1 MSKELSEMTLEELW
15 ELFPIILTEHR
26 EIWSSWYNQEEE
38 ALKKLLP
45 SGSVARIS
53 HVGSTAIPGIWAKPI
68 IDILVELKDGHDR
81 DMEQISELLCRTGW
95 ICMSRGEHRMSF
107 NKGYTAHGFAEKVFH
122 LHLRYE
128 GDNDELYFRDYL
140 LKHPETAKAYETL
153 KLRLWKQYE
162 HDRDAYTDAKTDFV
176 KKYTEEA
183 RKQKKLYLI
192 GGPMGVGK
200 TTTGQ
205 ALKKAL
211 DRCVFLDGDWCWDM
225 DPFQVTPETKEMVLE
240 NICTLLNNYLRCTAY
255 ENVVFCWVMHE
266 QAIIDEIMSR
276 LNHTQHCK
284 IIKLSLVCSEDAL
297 RSRLE
302 KDIASGLREE
312 DVRARSLMYLPLYNG
327 LDTVKIDVS
336 GKSTEQIVKEIQE
349 KSI

>member
-1 MSKELSEMTLEELW
+1 
-15 ELFPIILTEHR
+15 
-26 EIWSSWYNQEEE
+26 
-38 ALKKLLP
+38 
-45 SGSVARIS
+45 
-53 HVGSTAIPGIWAKPI
+53 
-68 IDILVELKDGHDR
+68 
-81 DMEQISELLCRTGW
+81 
-95 ICMSRGEHRMSF
+95 
-107 NKGYTAHGFAEKVFH
+107 
-122 LHLRYE
+122 
-128 GDNDELYFRDYL
+128 
-140 LKHPETAKAYETL
+140 
-153 KLRLWKQYE
+153 
-162 HDRDAYTDAKTDFV
+162 
-176 KKYTEEA
+176 
-183 RKQKKLYLI
+183 
-192 GGPMGVGK
+192 MGVGK

-266 QAIIDEIMSR
+266 QAIIEEILSR